1 MAKKRKTLPKGLQHL
16 LEEGNIEAL
25 KEQFLRCEPNAKT
38 YSKYGSNI
46 FSMTPLPREFAFWA
60 QEQGADINFKDY
72 YDKTPIFVHASAW
85 NGDAAL
91 LLELG
96 AEADVTDHFG
106 VTPLHCA
113 ALYGRA
119 DAVRA
124 LLSTG
129 IDPNVKSGKINLA
142 GPMTP
147 LEEMFHQNRIPYA
160 EMLEICNILL
170 ENGAEITEN
179 VRKYLLKSAEQ
190 FQWEKRGIRNQEFLY
205 SQTENLERLCQMLG
219 VTCAEEP
226 IFHDGTSP
234 IRIPEQREEDT
245 FQWLWNYLVPP
256 NGKAQTAQGETIRIA
271 GRVHNEIMGNGGI
284 NWDDDYRKMLQ
295 IFPQYLRMGI
305 PLSDAEI
312 AQAAWIVKRL
322 WNGRDFADSATDLCT
337 YAVMWVRNNPEVL
350 PLLETDYSR

>member
-38 YSKYGSNI
+38 SSKYGSNI

-124 LLSTG
+124 LLSAG

-160 EMLEICNILL
+160 EMLEICNIFL

-190 FQWEKRGIRNQEFLY
+190 FQWEKRGIRNQEFLC
-205 SQTENLERLCQMLG
+205 SQTENLERLCQMIG

-234 IRIPEQREEDT
+234 IRIPEQSDSDC

>member
-124 LLSTG
+124 LLSAGIDPNVKSGKINLAGPMTPLEEMFHQNRIPYAEMYGRADAVRALLSAG

-160 EMLEICNILL
+160 EMLEICNIFL
-170 ENGAEITEN
+170 ENGAEITEK
-179 VRKYLLKSAEQ
+179 VREYLLKSAEQ
-190 FQWEKRGIRNQEFLY
+190 FQWEKREIRNQEFLY
-205 SQTENLERLCQMLG
+205 SQTENLERLCQMIG
-219 VTCAEEP
+219 VKCVEEL

-256 NGKAQTAQGETIRIA
+256 NGKAQTAQGATQ
-271 GRVHNEIMGNGGI
+271 
-284 NWDDDYRKMLQ
+284 WK
-295 IFPQYLRMGI
+295 
-305 PLSDAEI
+305 ST
-312 AQAAWIVKRL
+312 
-322 WNGRDFADSATDLCT
+322 DSARRDDSNRRQS
-337 YAVMWVRNNPEVL
+337 AQ
-350 PLLETDYSR
+350 

>member
-1 MAKKRKTLPKGLQHL
+1 M
-16 LEEGNIEAL
+16 EEGNIEAL

-38 YSKYGSNI
+38 SSKYGSNI

-72 YDKTPIFVHASAW
+72 YDKTPIFKHASAW

-124 LLSTG
+124 LLSAG

-170 ENGAEITEN
+170 ENGAEVTEK
-179 VRKYLLKSAEQ
+179 VREYLLKSAEQ
-190 FQWEKRGIRNQEFLY
+190 FQWEKRENRNP
-205 SQTENLERLCQMLG
+205 R
-219 VTCAEEP
+219 
-226 IFHDGTSP
+226 IFIQPDRKLRTA
-234 IRIPEQREEDT
+234 
-245 FQWLWNYLVPP
+245 LP
-256 NGKAQTAQGETIRIA
+256 N
-271 GRVHNEIMGNGGI
+271 
-284 NWDDDYRKMLQ
+284 
-295 IFPQYLRMGI
+295 
-305 PLSDAEI
+305 
-312 AQAAWIVKRL
+312 AW
-322 WNGRDFADSATDLCT
+322 C
-337 YAVMWVRNNPEVL
+337 
-350 PLLETDYSR
+350 